1 VPWVLLG
8 LGLAVSGL
16 VVLVVAGLVVLAM
29 VGNAGSDDAA
39 GLQDARLVLSEDFTW
54 GSGSFDEYA
63 DETFTARA
71 VDGAYVITSEDLQYA
86 DWVTAFVPRAD
97 AVDVRARVA
106 LAEDAEPTAEAGVT
120 VEGDQGGYAF
130 TVSGGSGALI
140 SRITAGGMDVVT
152 EGEALPD
159 PSGEVR
165 LTVEPSSAG
174 GTLVRGY
181 LDGRLVA
188 EHEDSARVGGFT
200 EVGLAVYADSAPVT
214 ARFDDLVVRVAGEG

>member
-1 VPWVLLG
+1 
-8 LGLAVSGL
+8 VSGL

-86 DWVTAFVPRAD
+86 DWVTTFVPRAD
-97 AVDVRARVA
+97 VVDVRAGIVM
-106 LAEDAEPTAEAGVT
+106 AEDTEPTAEAGLT

-130 TVSGGSGALI
+130 TVSAGSGALI

-152 EGEALPD
+152 EGQALPD
-159 PSGEVR
+159 ASGEVR
-165 LTVEPSSAG
+165 LTVEPTSSGA
-174 GTLVRGY
+174 TLVRGY
-181 LDGRLVA
+181 LDGELA
-188 EHEDSARVGGFT
+188 AQYEDSARVGGFT
-200 EVGLAVYADSAPVT
+200 EVGLAVYADAAPVT
-214 ARFDDLVVRVAGEG
+214 ARFDDLVVGVAREW